1 MKKLLRL
8 LGAGFSMSLR
18 RSVAFRVNLV
28 FDVLLAF
35 TGLGTTIAAVLLVF
49 TRADTLAG
57 WSRAEFL
64 VLIGTYQ
71 LITGLRTMFIDPNLS
86 WFPETGIRDGK
97 LDGYLV
103 QPASSLFLASLSL
116 SSPLQLIQLVLGGGV
131 LGWGI
136 ATADRAPGVGGVVS
150 WLVLVIA
157 GIVVTW
163 ALSVLL
169 ACLAFWA
176 PKLQLD
182 VFYHSAWQFGR
193 YPTDVFARPLRI
205 LLTYVFPMAL
215 IASVPTTT
223 LLRGP
228 RLGVLAA
235 GIAAAA
241 GAAGLAVLAW
251 RAGLRRYTGATS

>member
-1 MKKLLRL
+1 MKLLRL

-18 RSVAFRVNLV
+18 RSVAFRINLA

-35 TGLGTTIAAVLLVF
+35 TGLGTAIAAVLIVF
-49 TRADTLAG
+49 TRAETLAG
-57 WSRAEFL
+57 WSKAEFL

-71 LITGLRTMFIDPNLS
+71 LITGLRSTFIDPNLS
-86 WFPETGIRDGK
+86 WFPETGIRNGK
-97 LDGYLV
+97 LDGYLL

-116 SSPLQLIQLVLGGGV
+116 SSPLALIQFVLGLGV

-136 ATADRAPGVGGVVS
+136 RAADELPSAGAVLS
-150 WLVLVIA
+150 WLLLVVA
-157 GIVVTW
+157 ALVVTW

-182 VFYHSAWQFGR
+182 VFYHSAWQLGR
-193 YPTDVFARPLRI
+193 YPIDVFARPLRV

-215 IASVPTTT
+215 IASVPTAT

-228 RLGVLAA
+228 QFAVLAA
-235 GIAAAA
+235 GVAAAS
-241 GAAGLAVLAW
+241 GAAVLARLAW

>member
-1 MKKLLRL
+1 MKLLRL
-8 LGAGFSMSLR
+8 LAAGFSMSLR
-18 RSVAFRVNLV
+18 RSVAFRVNLA

-35 TGLGTTIAAVLLVF
+35 TGLGTAIAAVLIVF

-57 WSRAEFL
+57 WSKAEFL

-71 LITGLRTMFIDPNLS
+71 LITGLRTTFIDPNLS
-86 WFPETGIRDGK
+86 WFPETGIRNGK
-97 LDGYLV
+97 LDGYLL
-103 QPASSLFLASLSL
+103 QPASSLFLSSLSL
-116 SSPLQLIQLVLGGGV
+116 SSPLQLIQVLLGVGV

-136 ATADRAPGVGGVVS
+136 AAADQVPSVGGVLG
-150 WLVLVIA
+150 WLVLVVA
-157 GIVVTW
+157 GLVVTW

-193 YPTDVFARPLRI
+193 YPTDVFSRPLRI

-215 IASVPTTT
+215 IASVPSTA
-223 LLRGP
+223 LLRGTRP
-228 RLGVLAA
+228 GLVLA
-235 GIAAAA
+235 GVAAA
-241 GAAGLAVLAW
+241 GGAATLAALAW

>member
-1 MKKLLRL
+1 VKLLRL
-8 LGAGFSMSLR
+8 VGVGFSMALR
-18 RSVAFRVNLV
+18 RSVAFRINLA

-35 TGLGTTIAAVLLVF
+35 TGLGTAVAAVLIVF
-49 TRADTLAG
+49 TRADSLAG
-57 WSRAEFL
+57 WTKAEFL

-71 LITGLRTMFIDPNLS
+71 LITGLRGTFIDPNLS
-86 WFPETGIRDGK
+86 WFPETGIRNGK
-97 LDGYLV
+97 LDGYLL

-116 SSPLQLIQLVLGGGV
+116 SAPMALIQLVLGVGV

-136 ATADRAPGVGGVVS
+136 GTASHPPSVGGVLS
-150 WLVLVIA
+150 WLVLVAA
-157 GIVVTW
+157 GLVVTW

-182 VFYHSAWQFGR
+182 VFFHSAWQLGR
-193 YPTDVFARPLRI
+193 YPTDVFARPIRVV
-205 LLTYVFPMAL
+205 LTYVFPMAL
-215 IASVPTTT
+215 IASVPSAA

-228 RLGVLAA
+228 KLGVLA
-235 GIAAAA
+235 GGVIAAG
-241 GAAGLAVLAW
+241 GAAVLAGLAW

>member
-1 MKKLLRL
+1 MKLLRL
-8 LGAGFSMSLR
+8 FGAGFSMSLR

-35 TGLGTTIAAVLLVF
+35 TGLGTAIAAVLIVF

-57 WSRAEFL
+57 WSKAEFL

-71 LITGLRTMFIDPNLS
+71 LITGLRTTFIDPNLS

-97 LDGYLV
+97 LDGYLL
-103 QPASSLFLASLSL
+103 QPASSLFLSSLSL
-116 SSPLQLIQLVLGGGV
+116 SSPLQLIQVVLGIGV
-131 LGWGI
+131 LTWGI
-136 ATADRAPGVGGVVS
+136 SAADRSPSAGGVVS
-150 WLVLVIA
+150 WLVLVVA
-157 GIVVTW
+157 GTVVTW

-182 VFYHSAWQFGR
+182 VFYHSAWQLGR

-215 IASVPTTT
+215 IASIPSTA
-223 LLRGP
+223 LFRGP
-228 RLGVLAA
+228 QPGVLIA
-235 GIAAAA
+235 GAAAA
-241 GAAGLAVLAW
+241 TGTAALAALTW
-251 RAGLRRYTGATS
+251 RAGLRRYSGATS

>member
-1 MKKLLRL
+1 VKLLCL

-18 RSVAFRVNLV
+18 RSVAFRINLA

-35 TGLGTTIAAVLLVF
+35 TGLGTAIAAVLIVF
-49 TRADTLAG
+49 TRAETLAG
-57 WSRAEFL
+57 WSKGEFL

-71 LITGLRTMFIDPNLS
+71 LITGVRNTFIDPNLA
-86 WFPETGIRDGK
+86 WFPDNGIRNGR
-97 LDGYLV
+97 LDGYLL

-116 SSPLQLIQLVLGGGV
+116 SAPLALIQFVLGIGV

-136 ATADRAPGVGGVVS
+136 GVSDRPPGVGGVLS
-150 WLVLVIA
+150 WLVLVGA
-157 GIVVTW
+157 ALVVTW

-182 VFYHSAWQFGR
+182 VFYHSAWQLGR
-193 YPTDVFARPLRI
+193 YPTDVFARPLRVI
-205 LLTYVFPMAL
+205 LTYVFPMAL
-215 IASVPTTT
+215 IASVPTSA
-223 LLRGP
+223 LVRGGSV
-228 RLGVLAA
+228 GVLA
-235 GIAAAA
+235 GGVAAAV
-241 GAAGLAVLAW
+241 GAAVLARLGW

>member
-1 MKKLLRL
+1 VKLLRL

-35 TGLGTTIAAVLLVF
+35 TGLGTAIAAVLIVF

-57 WSRAEFL
+57 WSKAELL

-71 LITGLRTMFIDPNLS
+71 LITGIRTTFIDPNLS
-86 WFPETGIRDGK
+86 WFPETGIRNGR
-97 LDGYLV
+97 LDGYLL
-103 QPASSLFLASLSL
+103 QPAPSLFLASLSL
-116 SSPLQLIQLVLGGGV
+116 SSPLALLGFVLGLVV

-136 ATADRAPGVGGVVS
+136 GVAEHPPTAGGLLS
-150 WLVLVIA
+150 WLLLVVA
-157 GIVVTW
+157 ALVVTW

-182 VFYHSAWQFGR
+182 VFYHSAWQLGR
-193 YPTDVFARPLRI
+193 YPTDVFARPIRM

-215 IASVPTTT
+215 IASVPSVA

-228 RLGVLAA
+228 QFGVLV
-235 GIAAAA
+235 GGVAAAA
-241 GAAGLAVLAW
+241 GAAALALLAW

>member
-1 MKKLLRL
+1 
-8 LGAGFSMSLR
+8 MSLR

-35 TGLGTTIAAVLLVF
+35 TGLGTAVAAVLIVF

-57 WSRAEFL
+57 WSKAEFL
-64 VLIGTYQ
+64 ILIGTYQ
-71 LITGLRTMFIDPNLS
+71 LITGLRTTFIDPNLS
-86 WFPETGIRDGK
+86 WFPETGIRNGK
-97 LDGYLV
+97 LDGYLL
-103 QPASSLFLASLSL
+103 QPAPSLFLSSLSL
-116 SSPLQLIQLVLGGGV
+116 SSPLQLIQFVLGAGV

-136 ATADRAPGVGGVVS
+136 AAADRGPSAGGAVS
-150 WLVLVIA
+150 WLVLVVA

-215 IASVPTTT
+215 IASVPSTA

-228 RLGVLAA
+228 QFGVLVA
-235 GIAAAA
+235 GIAAAG
-241 GAAGLAVLAW
+241 GAAALAALAW

>member
-1 MKKLLRL
+1 VKLLRL

-35 TGLGTTIAAVLLVF
+35 TGLGTAVAAVLIVF
-49 TRADTLAG
+49 TQADTLVG
-57 WSRAEFL
+57 WSKAEFL

-71 LITGLRTMFIDPNLS
+71 LITGMRSTFIDPNLS
-86 WFPETGIRDGK
+86 WFPETGIRNGK
-97 LDGYLV
+97 LDGYLL

-116 SSPLQLIQLVLGGGV
+116 SSPLALIQFVLGLGV

-136 ATADRAPGVGGVVS
+136 GAAGSPPSLGGVLS
-150 WLVLVIA
+150 WLLLVA
-157 GIVVTW
+157 AALVVTW

-176 PKLQLD
+176 SKLQLD
-182 VFYHSAWQFGR
+182 VFYHSAWQLGR
-193 YPTDVFARPLRI
+193 YPTDVFARPIRVV
-205 LLTYVFPMAL
+205 LTYVFPMAL
-215 IASVPTTT
+215 LASIPSAA

-228 RLGVLAA
+228 RFGVLTAGLVAA
-235 GIAAAA
+235 GGAAA
-241 GAAGLAVLAW
+241 LANLAW

>member
-1 MKKLLRL
+1 VKLFRL

-18 RSVAFRVNLV
+18 RSVAFRINLV

-35 TGLGTTIAAVLLVF
+35 TGLGTAIAAVLIVF
-49 TRADTLAG
+49 TRADSLAG
-57 WSRAEFL
+57 WSKAEFL

-71 LITGLRTMFIDPNLS
+71 LITGLRGTFIDPNLA
-86 WFPETGIRDGK
+86 WFPDTGIRNGK
-97 LDGYLV
+97 LDGYLL

-116 SSPLQLIQLVLGGGV
+116 SSPLALIQFVLGIGV

-136 ATADRAPGVGGVVS
+136 AVSDEPPSVGGVLS
-150 WLVLVIA
+150 WLLLVCA
-157 GIVVTW
+157 ALVVTW

-182 VFYHSAWQFGR
+182 VFYHSAWQLGR
-193 YPTDVFARPLRI
+193 YPTDVFARPLRVI
-205 LLTYVFPMAL
+205 LTYVFPMAL
-215 IASVPTTT
+215 IASVPTAA
-223 LLRGP
+223 LLRGG
-228 RLGVLAA
+228 RFSVLAA
-235 GIAAAA
+235 GVVAAA
-241 GAAGLAVLAW
+241 GAAGLACLAW

>member
-1 MKKLLRL
+1 MTKLLRL

-18 RSVAFRVNLV
+18 RSVAFRVNLA

-57 WSRAEFL
+57 WSRADFL

-97 LDGYLV
+97 LDGYLL
-103 QPASSLFLASLSL
+103 QPAPSLFLASLSL

-136 ATADRAPGVGGVVS
+136 ATADHTPGVGGVVS

-215 IASVPTTT
+215 IASVPSTT

-235 GIAAAA
+235 GIAAAGA
-241 GAAGLAVLAW
+241 AAGLAVLAW